1 MLVYGQSYYKRQT
14 QTFCIVNLKSSRLYV
29 FLCSLALCF
38 ISVLSLYSISG
49 GKFYVWAY
57 KQMMYVFLGLFVMFF
72 TAGFK
77 DDFIRRKAYLML
89 IVSVG
94 FLAFVKVGGTVGMG
108 AKRWIDFKFFSLQPS
123 EVFKLCSVLAFARL
137 FDKIETKS
145 LILSFFDFAFL
156 LCLFL
161 CGVIL
166 IILQPD
172 FTTFGVC
179 LMIVAGM
186 FFGAGIRAIF
196 IIISSV
202 VSVFGMIFGWFFVLH
217 DYQKNRVLTFLNP
230 ESDPLAAGYN
240 AIQSKIAVGSGG
252 FFGKG
257 LFKGTQVQLS
267 YLPEKHTDFIFTS
280 ISEEMGLLIATFIL
294 FLYGY
299 IFYYIN
305 LVAHTSKTVFQKM
318 TVLGCG
324 MFIFTHVAINIFMVL
339 GMFPVAGIPLPFLSY
354 GGTSMLMN
362 MAAIG
367 IIMGIDY
374 RTAN

>member
-14 QTFCIVNLKSSRLYV
+14 QLFCLINLKGLRLGV
-29 FLCSLALCF
+29 FFATFLLSL
-38 ISVLSLYSISG
+38 ISITSLYSISG
-49 GKFYVWAY
+49 GRFEVWAY
-57 KQMMYVFLGLFVMFF
+57 KQLIYLLAGTLSMFIA
-72 TAGFK
+72 AGFK
-77 DDFIRRKAYLML
+77 DDFIRRKAYFALFISICL
-89 IVSVG
+89 
-94 FLAFVKVGGTVGMG
+94 LAFVKIGGTTVMG
-108 AKRWIDFKFFSLQPS
+108 ARRWIDLKVFNLQPS

-137 FDKIETKS
+137 FDKMEAKS
-145 LILSFFDFAFL
+145 LLLSFFDFT
-156 LCLFL
+156 FL
-161 CGVIL
+161 CFLFFIGVVL

-179 LMIVAGM
+179 LIIVAGM
-186 FFGAGIRAIF
+186 FFGGGIRYVF
-196 IIISSV
+196 IVLSGVTTVIGLIL
-202 VSVFGMIFGWFFVLH
+202 GWFFFLH
-217 DYQKNRVLTFLNP
+217 DYQKKRVLTFINP
-230 ESDPLAAGYN
+230 ESDPLGAGYN

-257 LFKGTQVQLS
+257 LLKGTQVQLS

-280 ISEEMGLLIATFIL
+280 ISEEMGMLVGTIVLL
-294 FLYGY
+294 LYGY

-305 LVAHTSKTVFQKM
+305 VVAHTSKTVFQKM

-362 MAAIG
+362 MTAIG
-367 IIMGIDY
+367 LVMGIDY
-374 RTAN
+374 RTSN